1 MKRMRKTRGLVKVIS
16 LAAVLVGF
24 AAAVWAAGGGGEHAE
39 PVSKWHAIDTYKVLN
54 FGLLAIVLFFL
65 AKKPVKDFFQ
75 SRQKGI
81 EEELTDLEQ
90 KKKNAEKE
98 LADYESRL
106 KNLNEESN
114 RILEDYVRQ
123 GEEAKKRIIAEAQE
137 QAEKLEELAKRNIEQ
152 EFKTAKADLKNEI
165 AEKAVARAEELV
177 RESIAEED
185 QDKLVDE
192 YLKKVVA

>member
-1 MKRMRKTRGLVKVIS
+1 MKKLRKIEGLVKFTFF
-16 LAAVLVGF
+16 AAVLVCF
-24 AAAVWAAGGGGEHAE
+24 ATGVWAAGGGGEHAE
-39 PVSKWHAIDTYKVLN
+39 QVSKWHAIDTYKVLN
-54 FGLLAIVLFFL
+54 FALLVIVLFFV
-65 AKKPVKDFFQ
+65 AKKPVKEFFQ

-90 KKKNAEKE
+90 KKRDAEKE

-106 KNLNEESN
+106 KNLKEESD
-114 RILEDYVRQ
+114 RILEDYARQ
-123 GEEAKKRIIAEAQE
+123 GEEAKKRIIAEAEE

-152 EFKTAKADLKNEI
+152 EFKTAKAALKKEI
-165 AEKAVARAEELV
+165 VEKAVEEAEKLV
-177 RESIAEED
+177 KDSIAEED

>member
-1 MKRMRKTRGLVKVIS
+1 MKKLRKTGGLVK
-16 LAAVLVGF
+16 LLGF
-24 AAAVWAAGGGGEHAE
+24 AAIMVCFCTAAWAAGGGGEHAE
-39 PVSKWHAIDTYKVLN
+39 PVSGWHAIDTYKVLN
-54 FGLLAIVLFFL
+54 FGLLAVVLFFL
-65 AKKPVKDFFQ
+65 AKKPVKEFFQ

-98 LADYESRL
+98 LAEYESRL

-123 GEEAKKRIIAEAQE
+123 GEEAKKRIIAEARE
-137 QAEKLEELAKRNIEQ
+137 QAEKLEDLAKRNIDQ
-152 EFKTAKADLKNEI
+152 EFKTAKAALKDEI
-165 AEKAVARAEELV
+165 AEKAVERAEELV
-177 RESIAEED
+177 KQSIADED

>member
-1 MKRMRKTRGLVKVIS
+1 MKKLRKTEGLVRLIAF
-16 LAAVLVGF
+16 AAVLVCF
-24 AAAVWAAGGGGEHAE
+24 AATAWAAGGGGEHGEQVA
-39 PVSKWHAIDTYKVLN
+39 KWHAIDTYKVLN

-65 AKKPVKDFFQ
+65 AKKPVKEFFQ

-98 LADYESRL
+98 LAEYESRL

-114 RILEDYVRQ
+114 RIMEDYVRQ

-152 EFKTAKADLKNEI
+152 EFKTAKAALKNEI
-165 AEKAVARAEELV
+165 AEKAVEEAEALV
-177 RESIAEED
+177 RKSIADED

>member
-1 MKRMRKTRGLVKVIS
+1 MKKLGKTERLVKLFS
-16 LAAVLVGF
+16 FAAVLVCF
-24 AAAVWAAGGGGEHAE
+24 ATAAWASGGGEGGEQVA
-39 PVSKWHAIDTYKVLN
+39 KWHAIDTYKVLN
-54 FGLLAIVLFFL
+54 FALLAIVLFFI
-65 AKKPVKDFFQ
+65 AKKPVKEFFR
-75 SRQKGI
+75 SRQQGI

-98 LADYESRL
+98 LADYEGRL
-106 KNLNEESN
+106 KKLNEESD

-152 EFKTAKADLKNEI
+152 EFKTAKAALKNEI
-165 AEKAVARAEELV
+165 VDKAVEEAEALV
-177 RESIAEED
+177 KQSIADED